1 MKPDAR
7 NAMRQLIQDVQRVMP
22 FDMPTAQLCSG
33 LCVGCPK
40 KLLSYLEDELARWQ
54 SFLDDGSV
62 PSLGDLNRLGRC
74 SQKVYS
80 ALQKNQL
87 L

>member
-1 MKPDAR
+1 MKPDTST
-7 NAMRQLIQDVQRVMP
+7 AMRQLIQDVKGAMP
-22 FDMPTAQLCSG
+22 FDLPSGQLCGG

-40 KLLSYLEDELARWQ
+40 KLLNYLEDELARWQ
-54 SFLDDGSV
+54 SFLDDGAV

-74 SQKVYS
+74 SQKVYC

-87 L
+87 V